1 MPELPEV
8 EVTRR
13 TLLKFIENKVI
24 KNIKINNPNLRFK
37 IPANF
42 KKNVTGQKIIKV
54 LRRSKYI
61 LIYLKNDYVMIAH
74 LGMSGKFLIKNNYS
88 KDFLKTSY
96 YSNEFSS
103 KHNHLEFFFS
113 NNLKVIYNDPRRFG
127 FFLLDKISK
136 LDVNKFLSKLGPE
149 PLGKDLKKDYLILK
163 TKATQRTIKTLL
175 MDQRFISGIG
185 NIYANEILFL
195 AKIRP
200 NKISSK
206 LSLVD
211 IGRLHT
217 SIGKVLKRALKLGG
231 SSIKDFKSS
240 VGEKGRF
247 QNEFKVYD
255 REDLK
260 CLRTGCSGLIARV
273 VSQGRASFFVT
284 NVKIK

>member
-24 KNIKINNPNLRFK
+24 ENIKINNRNLRFK
-37 IPANF
+37 IPTNF
-42 KKNVTGQKIIKV
+42 KKIVIGQKIIKV

-88 KDFLKTSY
+88 KNFLKTSY
-96 YSNEFSS
+96 YFNEFSL
-103 KHNHLEFFFS
+103 KHNHIEFFFS

-127 FFLLDKISK
+127 FFLLDKVSK
-136 LDVNKFLSKLGPE
+136 LDLNKFLNKLGPE
-149 PLGKDLKKDYLILK
+149 PLGNDLKKDYLISK
-163 TKATQRTIKTLL
+163 TKATQRSIKTLL
-175 MDQRFISGIG
+175 MDQHFISGIG
-185 NIYANEILFL
+185 NIYANEILFS
-195 AKIRP
+195 ARIKP
-200 NKISSK
+200 NKIASK
-206 LSLVD
+206 LTLVD
-211 IGRLHT
+211 IDRLYS

-240 VGEKGRF
+240 VGLKGRF

-255 REDLK
+255 RRDLK
-260 CLRTGCSGLIARV
+260 CLRSGCSGLIARV
-273 VSQGRASFFVT
+273 VSQGRASFFC
-284 NVKIK
+284 NQCQN

>member
-37 IPANF
+37 IPTNF
-42 KKNVTGQKIIKV
+42 KKNVIGQKVIKV

-96 YSNEFSS
+96 YFNEFSL
-103 KHNHLEFFFS
+103 KHNHIEFFFS

-127 FFLLDKISK
+127 FFLLDKVSK
-136 LDVNKFLSKLGPE
+136 LDLNKFLNKLGPE
-149 PLGKDLKKDYLILK
+149 PLGNDLKKDYLMSK
-163 TKATQRTIKTLL
+163 TKATQRSIKTLL
-175 MDQRFISGIG
+175 MDQHFISGIG
-185 NIYANEILFL
+185 NIYANEILFS
-195 AKIRP
+195 AKIKP

-206 LSLVD
+206 LTLVD
-211 IGRLHT
+211 IERLHS

-240 VGEKGRF
+240 VGLKGRF

-255 REDLK
+255 RRDLK
-260 CLRTGCSGLIARV
+260 CLRSGCSGLIARV
-273 VSQGRASFFVT
+273 VSQGRASFFC
-284 NVKIK
+284 NECQN

>member
-42 KKNVTGQKIIKV
+42 KKNLTGQKIIKV

-74 LGMSGKFLIKNNYS
+74 LGMSGKFIIKNNYS

-103 KHNHLEFFFS
+103 KHNHLEFLFS
-113 NNLKVIYNDPRRFG
+113 NDLRVIYNDPRRFG

-136 LDVNKFLSKLGPE
+136 LHVNKFLSKLGPE
-149 PLGKDLKKDYLILK
+149 PLSKDLNKDYLIFK
-163 TKATQRTIKTLL
+163 TKVTQRTIKTLL

-195 AKIRP
+195 AKIKP
-200 NKISSK
+200 NKISAK
-206 LSLVD
+206 LSLIDV
-211 IGRLHT
+211 GRRHS
-217 SIGKVLKRALKLGG
+217 SIGKVLKRAIKLGG

-260 CLRTGCSGLIARV
+260 CLRAGCSGLILRV
-273 VSQGRASFFVT
+273 VSQGRASFFC
-284 NVKIK
+284 NECQN

>member
-175 MDQRFISGIG
+175 MDQSFISGIG

-211 IGRLHT
+211 IERLHP
-217 SIGKVLKRALKLGG
+217 SISKVLKRALKLGG

-260 CLRTGCSGLIARV
+260 CLRAGCSGLIARV
-273 VSQGRASFFVT
+273 VSQGRASFFCDECQ
-284 NVKIK
+284 N

>member
-136 LDVNKFLSKLGPE
+136 LDVNKFLNKLGPE

-211 IGRLHT
+211 IGRLHP

-273 VSQGRASFFVT
+273 VSQGRASFFC
-284 NVKIK
+284 NECQN

>member
-13 TLLKFIENKVI
+13 TLLKFIEKKVI

-37 IPANF
+37 IPPNF
-42 KKNVTGQKIIKV
+42 KKNVINQKVIKV

-61 LIYLKNDYVMIAH
+61 LIYLKNDYVIIAH

-96 YSNEFSS
+96 YYNEFST

-127 FFLLDKISK
+127 FFLLDKVSK

-163 TKATQRTIKTLL
+163 SKATQRTIKNLL

-195 AKIRP
+195 AKIKP

-206 LSLVD
+206 LNLID
-211 IGRLHT
+211 IGRLHS

-240 VGEKGRF
+240 VGQKGRF

-260 CLRTGCSGLIARV
+260 CLKTGCSGLIVRV
-273 VSQGRASFFVT
+273 VSQGRASFFCDECQ
-284 NVKIK
+284 N

>member
-42 KKNVTGQKIIKV
+42 KKNVNGQKIIKV

-175 MDQRFISGIG
+175 MDQSFISGIG

-195 AKIRP
+195 AKIMP

-211 IGRLHT
+211 IGRLHP
-217 SIGKVLKRALKLGG
+217 SISKVLKRALKLGG

-273 VSQGRASFFVT
+273 VSQGRASFFC
-284 NVKIK
+284 NECQN

>member
-175 MDQRFISGIG
+175 MDQSFISGIG

-211 IGRLHT
+211 IGRLHP
-217 SIGKVLKRALKLGG
+217 SISKVLKRALKLGG

-273 VSQGRASFFVT
+273 VSQGRASFFC
-284 NVKIK
+284 NECQN

>member
-42 KKNVTGQKIIKV
+42 KKNVTGQKIIRV

-74 LGMSGKFLIKNNYS
+74 LGMSGKFIIKNNYS
-88 KDFLKTSY
+88 KDFLKTNY

-163 TKATQRTIKTLL
+163 TKATQRTIKILL
-175 MDQRFISGIG
+175 MDQSFISGIG

-211 IGRLHT
+211 IGRLHP

-273 VSQGRASFFVT
+273 VSQGRASFFC
-284 NVKIK
+284 NECQN

>member
-211 IGRLHT
+211 IGRLHP
-217 SIGKVLKRALKLGG
+217 SIGKVLKRAIKLGG

-273 VSQGRASFFVT
+273 VSQGRASFFCDECQ
-284 NVKIK
+284 N

>member
-24 KNIKINNPNLRFK
+24 ENIKINNRNLRFK
-37 IPANF
+37 IPTNF
-42 KKNVTGQKIIKV
+42 KKNVIGQKIIKV

-88 KDFLKTSY
+88 KNFLKTSY
-96 YSNEFSS
+96 YFNEFSL
-103 KHNHLEFFFS
+103 KHNHIEFFFS

-127 FFLLDKISK
+127 FFLLDKVSK
-136 LDVNKFLSKLGPE
+136 LDLNKFLNKLGPE
-149 PLGKDLKKDYLILK
+149 PLGNDLKKDYLISK
-163 TKATQRTIKTLL
+163 TKATQRSIKTLL
-175 MDQRFISGIG
+175 MDQHFISGIG
-185 NIYANEILFL
+185 NIYANEILFS
-195 AKIRP
+195 ARIKP
-200 NKISSK
+200 NKIASK
-206 LSLVD
+206 LTLVD
-211 IGRLHT
+211 IDRLYS

-240 VGEKGRF
+240 VGLKGRF

-255 REDLK
+255 RRDLK
-260 CLRTGCSGLIARV
+260 CLRSGCSGLIARV
-273 VSQGRASFFVT
+273 VSQGRASFFC
-284 NVKIK
+284 NQCQN

>member
-195 AKIRP
+195 AKIMP

-211 IGRLHT
+211 IGRLHP
-217 SIGKVLKRALKLGG
+217 SISKVLKRALKLGG

-260 CLRTGCSGLIARV
+260 CLRAGCSGLIARV
-273 VSQGRASFFVT
+273 VSQGRASFFCDECQ
-284 NVKIK
+284 N

>member
-74 LGMSGKFLIKNNYS
+74 LGMSGKFIIKNNYS

-195 AKIRP
+195 AKIKP

-211 IGRLHT
+211 IGRLHP

-273 VSQGRASFFVT
+273 VSQGRASFFC
-284 NVKIK
+284 NECQN

>member
-54 LRRSKYI
+54 SRRSKYI

-211 IGRLHT
+211 IGRLHP

-273 VSQGRASFFVT
+273 VSQGRASFFC
-284 NVKIK
+284 NECQN

>member
-74 LGMSGKFLIKNNYS
+74 LGMSGKFIIKNNYS

-195 AKIRP
+195 AKIKP

-211 IGRLHT
+211 IERLHP
-217 SIGKVLKRALKLGG
+217 SISKVLKRALKLGG

-273 VSQGRASFFVT
+273 VSQGRASFFC
-284 NVKIK
+284 NECQN

>member
-37 IPANF
+37 IPTNF
-42 KKNVTGQKIIKV
+42 KRNVTGQKIIKV

-175 MDQRFISGIG
+175 MDQSFISGIG

-211 IGRLHT
+211 IERLHP
-217 SIGKVLKRALKLGG
+217 SISKVLKRALKLGG

-255 REDLK
+255 REDLN
-260 CLRTGCSGLIARV
+260 CLRVGCSGLIARV
-273 VSQGRASFFVT
+273 VSQGRASFFCDECQ
-284 NVKIK
+284 N

>member
-74 LGMSGKFLIKNNYS
+74 LGMSGKFIIKNNYS

-211 IGRLHT
+211 IGRLHP

-273 VSQGRASFFVT
+273 VSQGRASFFC
-284 NVKIK
+284 NECQN

>member
-175 MDQRFISGIG
+175 MDQSFISGIG

-211 IGRLHT
+211 IGRLHP

-273 VSQGRASFFVT
+273 VSQGRASFFCDECQ
-284 NVKIK
+284 N

>member
-37 IPANF
+37 IPTNF

-211 IGRLHT
+211 IGRLHP

-273 VSQGRASFFVT
+273 VSQGRASFFC
-284 NVKIK
+284 NECQN

>member
-37 IPANF
+37 IPDNF

-211 IGRLHT
+211 IGRLHP

-273 VSQGRASFFVT
+273 VSQGRASFFCDECQ
-284 NVKIK
+284 N

>member
-37 IPANF
+37 IPTNF
-42 KKNVTGQKIIKV
+42 KKNVIGQKIIKV

-96 YSNEFSS
+96 YFNEFSL
-103 KHNHLEFFFS
+103 KHNHIEFFFS

-127 FFLLDKISK
+127 FFLLDKVSK
-136 LDVNKFLSKLGPE
+136 LDLNKFLNKLGPE
-149 PLGKDLKKDYLILK
+149 PLGNDLKKDYLMSK
-163 TKATQRTIKTLL
+163 TKATQRSIKTLL
-175 MDQRFISGIG
+175 MDQHFISGIG
-185 NIYANEILFL
+185 NIYANEILFS
-195 AKIRP
+195 AKIKP

-206 LSLVD
+206 LTLVD
-211 IGRLHT
+211 IERLHS
-217 SIGKVLKRALKLGG
+217 SIGKVLKKALRLGG

-240 VGEKGRF
+240 VGLKGRF

-255 REDLK
+255 RRDLK
-260 CLRTGCSGLIARV
+260 CLRSGCSGLIARV
-273 VSQGRASFFVT
+273 VSQGRASFFC
-284 NVKIK
+284 NECQN

>member
-42 KKNVTGQKIIKV
+42 KKNLTGQKIIKV

-175 MDQRFISGIG
+175 MDQSFISGIG

-211 IGRLHT
+211 IGRLHP

-273 VSQGRASFFVT
+273 VSQGRASFFCDECQ
-284 NVKIK
+284 N

>member
-37 IPANF
+37 IPENF

-127 FFLLDKISK
+127 FFLLDEISK

-195 AKIRP
+195 AKIKP

-211 IGRLHT
+211 IGRLHP

-273 VSQGRASFFVT
+273 VSQGRASFFC
-284 NVKIK
+284 NECQN

>member
-37 IPANF
+37 IPENF

-127 FFLLDKISK
+127 FF
-136 LDVNKFLSKLGPE
+136 
-149 PLGKDLKKDYLILK
+149 Y
-163 TKATQRTIKTLL
+163 
-175 MDQRFISGIG
+175 
-185 NIYANEILFL
+185 
-195 AKIRP
+195 
-200 NKISSK
+200 
-206 LSLVD
+206 
-211 IGRLHT
+211 
-217 SIGKVLKRALKLGG
+217 
-231 SSIKDFKSS
+231 
-240 VGEKGRF
+240 
-247 QNEFKVYD
+247 
-255 REDLK
+255 
-260 CLRTGCSGLIARV
+260 
-273 VSQGRASFFVT
+273 
-284 NVKIK
+284 

>member
-42 KKNVTGQKIIKV
+42 KKNLTGQKIIKV

-74 LGMSGKFLIKNNYS
+74 LGMSGKFIIKNNYS

-195 AKIRP
+195 AKIKP

-211 IGRLHT
+211 IGRLHP

-273 VSQGRASFFVT
+273 VSQGRASFFC
-284 NVKIK
+284 NECQN

>member
-24 KNIKINNPNLRFK
+24 ENIKINNYNLRFK
-37 IPANF
+37 IPTNF
-42 KKNVTGQKIIKV
+42 KKIVIGQKIIKV

-88 KDFLKTSY
+88 KNFLKTSY
-96 YSNEFSS
+96 YFNEFSL
-103 KHNHLEFFFS
+103 KHNHIEFFFS

-127 FFLLDKISK
+127 FFLLDKVSK
-136 LDVNKFLSKLGPE
+136 LDLNKFLNKLGPE
-149 PLGKDLKKDYLILK
+149 PLGNDLKKDYLISK
-163 TKATQRTIKTLL
+163 TKATQRSIKTLL
-175 MDQRFISGIG
+175 MDQHFISGIG
-185 NIYANEILFL
+185 NIYANEILFS
-195 AKIRP
+195 ARIKP
-200 NKISSK
+200 NKIASK
-206 LSLVD
+206 LTLVD
-211 IGRLHT
+211 IDRLYS

-240 VGEKGRF
+240 VGLKGRF

-255 REDLK
+255 RRDLK
-260 CLRTGCSGLIARV
+260 CLRSGCSGLIARV
-273 VSQGRASFFVT
+273 VSQGRASFFC
-284 NVKIK
+284 NQCQN

>member
-103 KHNHLEFFFS
+103 KHNHLEFLFS
-113 NNLKVIYNDPRRFG
+113 NDLRVIYNDPRRFG

-211 IGRLHT
+211 IGRLHP

-273 VSQGRASFFVT
+273 VSQGRASFFCDECQ
-284 NVKIK
+284 N

>member
-211 IGRLHT
+211 IGRLHP
-217 SIGKVLKRALKLGG
+217 SISKVLKRALKLGG

-260 CLRTGCSGLIARV
+260 CLRSGCSGLIARV
-273 VSQGRASFFVT
+273 VSQGRASFFCDECQ
-284 NVKIK
+284 N

>member
-37 IPANF
+37 IPTNF
-42 KKNVTGQKIIKV
+42 KKNVIGQKIIKV

-96 YSNEFSS
+96 YFNEFSL
-103 KHNHLEFFFS
+103 KHNHIEFFFS

-127 FFLLDKISK
+127 FFLLDKVSK
-136 LDVNKFLSKLGPE
+136 LDLNKFLNKLGPE
-149 PLGKDLKKDYLILK
+149 PLGNDLKKDYLMSK
-163 TKATQRTIKTLL
+163 TKATQRSIKTLL
-175 MDQRFISGIG
+175 MDQHFISGIG
-185 NIYANEILFL
+185 NIYANEILFS
-195 AKIRP
+195 AKIKP

-206 LSLVD
+206 LTLVD
-211 IGRLHT
+211 IERLHS
-217 SIGKVLKRALKLGG
+217 SIGKVLKRALRLGG

-240 VGEKGRF
+240 VGLKGRF

-255 REDLK
+255 RRDLK
-260 CLRTGCSGLIARV
+260 CLRSGCSGLIARV
-273 VSQGRASFFVT
+273 VSQGRASFFC
-284 NVKIK
+284 NECQN

>member
-113 NNLKVIYNDPRRFG
+113 NNLKIIYNDPRRFG

-211 IGRLHT
+211 IERLHP
-217 SIGKVLKRALKLGG
+217 SISKVLKRALKLGG

-273 VSQGRASFFVT
+273 VSQGRASFFCDECQ
-284 NVKIK
+284 N

>member
-175 MDQRFISGIG
+175 MDQSFISGIG

-211 IGRLHT
+211 IERLHP
-217 SIGKVLKRALKLGG
+217 SISKVLKRALKLGG

-273 VSQGRASFFVT
+273 VSQGRASFFCDECQ
-284 NVKIK
+284 N

>member
-42 KKNVTGQKIIKV
+42 KKNVTGQKIVKV

-211 IGRLHT
+211 IERLHP

-273 VSQGRASFFVT
+273 VSQGRASFFCDECQ
-284 NVKIK
+284 N

>member
-37 IPANF
+37 IPVNF
-42 KKNVTGQKIIKV
+42 KKNLTGQKIIKV

-74 LGMSGKFLIKNNYS
+74 LGMSGKFIIKNNYS

-136 LDVNKFLSKLGPE
+136 LDANKFLCKLGPE

-195 AKIRP
+195 AKIKP

-206 LSLVD
+206 LRLVD
-211 IGRLHT
+211 IDRLHP
-217 SIGKVLKRALKLGG
+217 SISKVLKRALKLGG

-240 VGEKGRF
+240 VGQKGRF
-247 QNEFKVYD
+247 QNEFKVYA

-260 CLRTGCSGLIARV
+260 CLRTGCSGLIVRV
-273 VSQGRASFFVT
+273 VSQGRASFFC
-284 NVKIK
+284 NECQN

>member
-37 IPANF
+37 IPENF
-42 KKNVTGQKIIKV
+42 KKNLTGQKIIKV

-195 AKIRP
+195 AKIKP

-211 IGRLHT
+211 IGRLHP

-273 VSQGRASFFVT
+273 VSQGRASFFC
-284 NVKIK
+284 NECQN

>member
-13 TLLKFIENKVI
+13 TLLKFIENKVT

-42 KKNVTGQKIIKV
+42 KKNVTGQKIVKV

-211 IGRLHT
+211 IGRLHP

-273 VSQGRASFFVT
+273 VSQGRASFFC
-284 NVKIK
+284 NECQN

>member
-37 IPANF
+37 IPENF

-74 LGMSGKFLIKNNYS
+74 LGMSGKFIIKNNYS

-195 AKIRP
+195 AKIKP

-211 IGRLHT
+211 IGRLHP

-273 VSQGRASFFVT
+273 VSQGRASFFC
-284 NVKIK
+284 NECQN